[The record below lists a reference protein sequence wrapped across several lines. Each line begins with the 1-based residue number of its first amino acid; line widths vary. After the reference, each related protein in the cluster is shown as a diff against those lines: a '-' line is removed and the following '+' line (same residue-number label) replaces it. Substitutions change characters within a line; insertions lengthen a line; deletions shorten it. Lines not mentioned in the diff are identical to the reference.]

1 MKQSKKF
8 IQLVYGHQWR
18 SVMKIS
24 STNKKRSH
32 DEVEQ
37 DGFKELLSV
46 EEEDEFRKSEEEITE
61 LSNAT
66 ANMDL

>member
-1 MKQSKKF
+1 
-8 IQLVYGHQWR
+8 
-18 SVMKIS
+18 MKIS

-46 EEEDEFRKSEEEITE
+46 EEEDEE
-61 LSNAT
+61 L
-66 ANMDL
+66 LLPLLIEVL